1 MRGGRQITKKECRS
15 RTPFVSPEI
24 FPCDLIAGKESWR
37 ANDEERCPSRLLQI
51 EGGGGESSHRWMTVL
66 QTLGTI
72 STNGWNCSRTIYNRV
87 SARHPRR
94 GRRGGRP
101 RRWNWKETCS
111 KIFLDS
117 SVTRPRFSLFL
128 STGFFIPLQFASRK
142 LCIPRARPQI
152 LRIVEFSIPL
162 TAFHFPQIQ
171 RISQRRERER

>member
-1 MRGGRQITKKECRS
+1 MGGGRQITKKECRS

-94 GRRGGRP
+94 GRRGGPTKTMKLKRNVLENFP
-101 RRWNWKETCS
+101 RFFRYS
-111 KIFLDS
+111 PPLFVIFIHGIFLSPYNLRLVNCASPVLGHRFFES
-117 SVTRPRFSLFL
+117 SNFR
-128 STGFFIPLQFASRK
+128 SR
-142 LCIPRARPQI
+142 
-152 LRIVEFSIPL
+152 
-162 TAFHFPQIQ
+162 
-171 RISQRRERER
+171 